1 MLARCLAAGSGK
13 PAVPGGEM
21 ALIGP
26 KQAAELSGKS
36 QSDRHAGKGKG
47 GKLSFRADDSGQRP
61 VAPAGPEH
69 GGSDHL
75 SPLDGGRAGGSG
87 RAAKLRAA
95 AFAVCCAC
103 VAATHALA
111 AHRGGTHRPQPP
123 PTYSQ
128 AEVDSKVDQLLQNIL
143 SNMLTK
149 QDLQNELGKFYTKSD
164 VDGLLDQVRKGP
176 PQQAVTRPELNAA
189 ITSLANEIQERDRQL
204 RKSLGDQ
211 IRSLDDR
218 TSTIPSWVSLS
229 VSLVALCA
237 AIWVGWRARVN
248 ATVNAAA
255 IKARFTPRT
264 ERADRLVDEYASK
277 PSERPGP
284 TV

>member
-1 MLARCLAAGSGK
+1 MLSTVSTR
-13 PAVPGGEM
+13 
-21 ALIGP
+21 
-26 KQAAELSGKS
+26 QA
-36 QSDRHAGKGKG
+36 
-47 GKLSFRADDSGQRP
+47 
-61 VAPAGPEH
+61 
-69 GGSDHL
+69 
-75 SPLDGGRAGGSG
+75 
-87 RAAKLRAA
+87 
-95 AFAVCCAC
+95 
-103 VAATHALA
+103 
-111 AHRGGTHRPQPP
+111 
-123 PTYSQ
+123 
-128 AEVDSKVDQLLQNIL
+128 
-143 SNMLTK
+143 
-149 QDLQNELGKFYTKSD
+149 LQNELGKFYTKSD

-229 VSLVALCA
+229 ASLVALCA

-248 ATVNAAA
+248 ATA

>member
-1 MLARCLAAGSGK
+1 
-13 PAVPGGEM
+13 M

-36 QSDRHAGKGKG
+36 QPDRHARKGRG
-47 GKLSFRADDSGQRP
+47 EKLSFRVDDSGRRLT
-61 VAPAGPEH
+61 ASAGPEH
-69 GGSDHL
+69 EGSDHL

-128 AEVDSKVDQLLQNIL
+128 AEIDSKIDQLRQDIL
-143 SNMLTK
+143 SNVPTR
-149 QDLQNELGKFYTKSD
+149 QARQNELGQFYTKSD
-164 VDGLLDQVRKGP
+164 VDGLLDQVRKAP

-189 ITSLANEIQERDRQL
+189 ITNLDNEIQERDRQL
-204 RKSLGDQ
+204 SKSLGDQ

-229 VSLVALCA
+229 VSLIALCA

-248 ATVNAAA
+248 ATANAAA
-255 IKARFTPRT
+255 IKARFIPRA
-264 ERADRLVDEYASK
+264 ERADRLVEEYASK